1 MIIVLILT
9 ALALAAALAAFR
21 RREPG
26 RREVLRGLAAPFAT
40 VPPPP
45 EPDPF
50 EALRLQLR
58 LHALADEINRLHWD
72 ESIFARAARL
82 EASAAA
88 YDALLGRACRLA
100 GVPETGESTCPTGFA
115 TPPPQRLA
123 GRDLRARREL
133 LLAERGWS
141 W

>member
-1 MIIVLILT
+1 MII
-9 ALALAAALAAFR
+9 ALFLAGAAATLL
-21 RREPG
+21 
-26 RREVLRGLAAPFAT
+26 VLRLVRRPARVTTVLQNLASPFLVAE
-40 VPPPP
+40 PPP

-50 EALRLQLR
+50 EALRIQVR
-58 LHALADEINRLHWD
+58 LHVLADEISQLHHD

-82 EASAAA
+82 EAYAAA
-88 YDALLGRACRLA
+88 YDALLDKACCLA
-100 GVPETGESTCPTGFA
+100 GVPEAAEPEPVATYA
-115 TPPPQRLA
+115 TPTPVRLA

>member
-1 MIIVLILT
+1 MITVLILAGLAMALT
-9 ALALAAALAAFR
+9 ALVAIR
-21 RREPG
+21 PW
-26 RREVLRGLAAPFAT
+26 RREVLRGLAAPFAA
-40 VPPPP
+40 VPPAP

-88 YDALLGRACRLA
+88 YDDLLGSACRLA
-100 GVPETGESTCPTGFA
+100 GVPETGESACHTGFA